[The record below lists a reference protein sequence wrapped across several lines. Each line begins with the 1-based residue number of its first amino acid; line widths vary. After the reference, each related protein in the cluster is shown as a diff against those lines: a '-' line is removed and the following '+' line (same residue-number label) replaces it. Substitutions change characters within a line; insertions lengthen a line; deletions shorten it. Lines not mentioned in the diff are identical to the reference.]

1 MKNPRRAGRHD
12 QNQQNERAGEG
23 GERGRTGGG
32 PGNANDPFML
42 VSPSV
47 LALEV
52 QQQGNLAWGSRRGAA
67 AAVRKERGDL
77 EGGGSSSEETKGRS
91 GRRRVQEWTWR
102 SGLGRRRGTWR
113 LEEQHREEE
122 EAPVAEQSNSR

>member
-1 MKNPRRAGRHD
+1 LKNPGRPGRHD

-32 PGNANDPFML
+32 PGNANDPFL
-42 VSPSV
+42 LPSPSV

-52 QQQGNLAWGSRRGAA
+52 QHQGNLTWESRRGAA
-67 AAVRKERGDL
+67 ATVRKERGDL
-77 EGGGSSSEETKGRS
+77 EGVGSSSEETKGRS

>member
-1 MKNPRRAGRHD
+1 MRLKNPGRPGRHD

-32 PGNANDPFML
+32 PGNANDPFL
-42 VSPSV
+42 LPSPSV

-77 EGGGSSSEETKGRS
+77 EGGGSSSEKGEGRS
-91 GRRRVQEWTWR
+91 
-102 SGLGRRRGTWR
+102 RRGR
-113 LEEQHREEE
+113 Q
-122 EAPVAEQSNSR
+122 QQ

>member
-1 MKNPRRAGRHD
+1 MKNPGRPGCHD

-32 PGNANDPFML
+32 PDNANDPFL
-42 VSPSV
+42 LPSPSV

-67 AAVRKERGDL
+67 AAVRKKRGDL